1 MKSKISYLW
10 TIGGIMIDI
19 FVLLISMKGVL
30 NMNLNGLH
38 TLLQEQFSQ
47 LPGEFILEEDHIQW
61 IYETEAAEDGQDER
75 WDIYCE
81 VRKAIETLV
90 VELGFR
96 ITEMGDYD
104 QLIYLTISE
113 ALPMD

>member
-1 MKSKISYLW
+1 
-10 TIGGIMIDI
+10 
-19 FVLLISMKGVL
+19 
-30 NMNLNGLH
+30 MNLNGLY
-38 TLLQEQFSQ
+38 TLLQEQFSH

-81 VRKAIETLV
+81 VRKAIETMV